1 MPLTTA
7 TLNSLATHFAG
18 LATHMGLATADP
30 GAGGANPSAAGRLA
44 SGWGS
49 ASGGV
54 VTATNK
60 AFTGGAASGPVTH
73 VTYWTAST
81 GGTFVGSRAITGD
94 TSFNAAGEFTLTSV
108 SETGTS
114 TGS

>member
-1 MPLTTA
+1 MPLTTG
-7 TLNSLATHFAG
+7 TLDSLATHFAG
-18 LATHMGLATADP
+18 LATHLALHTADP
-30 GAGGANPSAAGRLA
+30 GATGINQSAAARVA
-44 SGWGS
+44 AGWGT
-49 ASGGV
+49 ASNGV

-73 VTYWTAST
+73 IGYWSAAT
-81 GGTFVGSRAITGD
+81 GGTFRGSRALSGD
-94 TSFNAAGEFTLTSV
+94 TSFNAAGEYTVTSV